1 LTRWGLILL
10 LAYLVLGLTGVEAR
24 KAVRYA
30 VWMTAVLLVYV
41 GFRNGA
47 L

>member
-1 LTRWGLILL
+1 VTRWGIVLL
-10 LAYLVLGLTGVEAR
+10 LAYIALGLGPLETR

-30 VWMTAVLLVYV
+30 VWLTAVVLVFV
-41 GFRNGA
+41 TFKAGS

>member
-1 LTRWGLILL
+1 VTRWGVVLL
-10 LAYLVLGLTGVEAR
+10 LAYLALGLGPVETR

-30 VWMTAVLLVYV
+30 VWLTAIVLVFV
-41 GFRNGA
+41 SFRAGS

>member
-1 LTRWGLILL
+1 VTRWGLILL
-10 LAYLVLGLTGVEAR
+10 LTYLALGLTRVDAR
-24 KAVRYA
+24 RAVRYA
-30 VWMTAVLLVYV
+30 VWLTAVVLVYV

>member
-1 LTRWGLILL
+1 VTRWGIVLL
-10 LAYLVLGLTGVEAR
+10 LAYIALGLGPLETR

-30 VWMTAVLLVYV
+30 VWLTAVVLVFV
-41 GFRNGA
+41 TFRAGS

>member
-10 LAYLVLGLTGVEAR
+10 LAYLVLGLGR
-24 KAVRYA
+24 LDPGRAVRYA
-30 VWMTAVLLVYV
+30 VWMTVLVLVFV
-41 GFRNGA
+41 GFKNGA